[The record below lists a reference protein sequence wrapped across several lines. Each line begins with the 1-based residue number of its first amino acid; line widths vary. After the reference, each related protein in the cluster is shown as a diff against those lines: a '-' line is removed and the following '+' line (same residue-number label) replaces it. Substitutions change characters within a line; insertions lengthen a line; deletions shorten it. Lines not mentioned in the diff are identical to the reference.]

1 MICFV
6 PPQQRMDVLMDV
18 LRRLEQ
24 FNGAI
29 ANCHFTNNATQAW
42 RL

>member
-1 MICFV
+1 MVFV
-6 PPQQRMDVLMDV
+6 PPQQRMDVI
-18 LRRLEQ
+18 RRLEQ